1 MIAYNLLVI
10 SIQNRRKFRWLI
22 SWISV
27 KFKKL
32 KTSCVFTWLSTS
44 AQETFKTLTFFETDS
59 LNLCRLTLFAMN
71 QIFLI
76 QKLKELF
83 RVKVNIALLQHMV
96 YSIHSHIFYILEAS
110 SKRPHYF
117 SLIGRKPNKILQ
129 FKWKKTY
136 GTKIQTKIRFK
147 IHAEGE

>member
-1 MIAYNLLVI
+1 MADFLNICKIWEAKNVCIYLIIKNCTRNF
-10 SIQNRRKFRWLI
+10 QNTDI
-22 SWISV
+22 
-27 KFKKL
+27 
-32 KTSCVFTWLSTS
+32 
-44 AQETFKTLTFFETDS
+44 FETD
-59 LNLCRLTLFAMN
+59 LLTFCKLTLSAMK
-71 QIFLI
+71 QVFLI